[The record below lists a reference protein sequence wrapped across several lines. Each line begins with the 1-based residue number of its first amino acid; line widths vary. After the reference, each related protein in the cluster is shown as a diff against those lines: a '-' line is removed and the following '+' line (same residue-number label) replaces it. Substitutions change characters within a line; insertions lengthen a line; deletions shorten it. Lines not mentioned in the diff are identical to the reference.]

1 MYASQIVPKSQ
12 KEPCSTSE
20 GLNTLFV
27 DIVIPRGYAIVI
39 GYEVCET
46 DSVHHFEAS
55 PM

>member
-1 MYASQIVPKSQ
+1 MPHKLCLNHK

-27 DIVIPRGYAIVI
+27 DIVIPKGYAIVI

-46 DSVHHFEAS
+46 DWVHHFEAS